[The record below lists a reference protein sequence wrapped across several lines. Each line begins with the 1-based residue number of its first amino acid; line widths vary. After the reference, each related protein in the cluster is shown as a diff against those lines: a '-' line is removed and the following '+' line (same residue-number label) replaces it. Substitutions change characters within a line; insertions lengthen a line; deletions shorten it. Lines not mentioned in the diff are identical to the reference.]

1 MNDDGMGETRKT
13 IEELLT
19 TPVGRRWL
27 LKTGFNLAT
36 AAALLGSV
44 PTGMAS
50 EPDESEAEDD
60 RQRKTLRHRILHF
73 ALGTAAGLDDLRV
86 VVGGEEIPLTPHTR
100 ISRAA
105 LRQRGSLW
113 RKIDRERL
121 SHFARVTLP
130 RDRTRLVS
138 VYGTRRGRT
147 VVVSQSLCVPERVI
161 RALARL
167 AFRLEGSYRSV
178 AGSPE
183 RLGSLGLHDSLLTSA
198 REIVQL
204 ERVVDTYQTAV
215 TLTMFHPNVAI
226 KKPDI
231 SVQAT
236 KSLLGQTPEVSTLG
250 TYIGTMQRQG
260 KDYAVHEPAVDANG
274 QPSIIKVVG
283 KDGTS
288 ESGTFATIQLNK
300 KDATFRNTARSAFT
314 AGIRGVRDTDSLGLV
329 LDKPLE
335 AVQGDPGIWHQPEGI
350 AVSAT
355 PYIPGGVA
363 ADVNIQL
370 QNTGYLHGTK
380 IAVTGSYAGG
390 KLPLKLYNNYVR
402 WVWVYVQY
410 LKADGTNLS
419 RSDSPTWPDTHHAQ
433 SLGLLP
439 QVFTILGVPVWDQNN
454 IDVTL
459 DFPAEATAARVL
471 FCGLGNDLVDGGWRQ
486 YFPADAY
493 PDGIAPQDE
502 VLFAAITTGIVT
514 IGVTTL
520 ALIADADA
528 AASWNSIRK
537 FFSPDGSTRELL
549 DAYKAIVEGP
559 QYLTKAEAFTTAVAA
574 GASTYAEVGANGSAD
589 NIWTTLGSLGSIIP
603 KLFFSPGAEPL
614 LAQIAFDIVATD
626 SVQDVFKAIPIVG
639 EVIAVIE
646 VAGDVATLAEAIAET
661 ATSPW
666 VIANTI
672 SLQYAATVTV
682 SKDHRAATWPV
693 KARSWRIEATIDGAV
708 ALSPVT
714 GTVDGGRQSD
724 DIVLNLTAPFGGKT
738 ITWSF
743 VALDADG
750 NQCGTGV
757 TQLANNDPGNPPAIV
772 SIEITE
778 LPAVITAATVFQR
791 TDTVVYSPAAGGY
804 TWLSGVADT
813 GTVANSPI
821 QEITGVTIATR
832 LGVAGIVWKQDDKYW
847 LRGVPVAEN
856 GSTITLG
863 GATRQ
868 GYTRPP
874 FLLFDAFVSDA
885 DLANHVLLEPD
896 DTEPGYHIRSLTV
909 DPATGALSWDPN
921 TSLGDFTLPVTSAAL
936 HSSGRVVA
944 CHSVTGRLGHVLP
957 AATGPRPPLAA
968 YVAGPGTQIGL
979 LTSPTGVAI
988 TNPGTVLVLEAGA
1001 ARLSAFDLNGNPV
1014 RYFMNSSLGPF
1025 RLALSKSVT
1034 YLDVAVDGSGQIYLL
1049 YYLGDGSQ
1057 VADYHIDVYLPTGEP
1072 LATQSAGNNI
1082 QHLAVDYW
1090 RSLFAANY
1098 TPLLDL
1104 GTGQPRIDPALGVA
1118 EPSLSRFDPQ
1128 G

>member
-1 MNDDGMGETRKT
+1 MADDRNDEVQDT
-13 IEELLT
+13 IAELMQ

-27 LKTGFNLAT
+27 LKAGFSAAATGLLLRGAT
-36 AAALLGSV
+36 AWGAAGS
-44 PTGMAS
+44 
-50 EPDESEAEDD
+50 DEAAEDAIAAQATGLAP
-60 RQRKTLRHRILHF
+60 RTVHFVLGAVGGLR
-73 ALGTAAGLDDLRV
+73 DLRV
-86 VVGGEEIPLTPHTR
+86 ISHGEEIPLSRHDRVT
-100 ISRAA
+100 RAA
-105 LRQRGSLW
+105 LRLEGTLW
-113 RKIDRERL
+113 RKIDRTRL
-121 SHFARVTLP
+121 SHFATISLP
-130 RDRTRLVS
+130 SERARLVS
-138 VYGTRRGRT
+138 LYGTRRGRT
-147 VVVSQSLCVPERVI
+147 VVLAQAFCVPERVTL
-161 RALARL
+161 ALARL

-178 AGSPE
+178 VGSPE
-183 RLGSLGLHDSLLTSA
+183 RLGALGLDDALLTSA
-198 REIVQL
+198 REIVHL
-204 ERVVDTYQTAV
+204 ERVIDTYQTAV
-215 TLTMFHPNVAI
+215 TLSMFHPNVAI
-226 KKPDI
+226 KNPTT

-250 TYIGTMQRQG
+250 TYIGTMQRKG
-260 KDYAVHEPAVDANG
+260 KDFAVHVPAVDANG
-274 QPSIIKVVG
+274 QPSQITVVG

-288 ESGTFATIQLNK
+288 ESGTFSTIQLNK
-300 KDATFRNTARSAFT
+300 TDATFRNTARSAFT

-329 LDKPLE
+329 LDKPLDE
-335 AVQGDPGIWHQPEGI
+335 VQGNPGTWHQPEGI
-350 AVSAT
+350 AITAT
-355 PYIPGGVA
+355 PYVAGGVE
-363 ADVNIQL
+363 ADVDVRI

-380 IAVTGSYAGG
+380 IVAPGSYGG
-390 KLPLKLYNNYVR
+390 GQLPLKLYNNYVR

-419 RSDSPTWPDTHHAQ
+419 LSNSPTWPDTHHAQ

-439 QVFTILGVPVWDQNN
+439 QVFTILGVPVWDQNT
-454 IDVTL
+454 IDVNL

-549 DAYKAIVEGP
+549 NAYKAIVEGP
-559 QYLTKAEAFTTAVAA
+559 QYLTKAEAFTTLVAA
-574 GASTYAEVGANGSAD
+574 GASTYAEVGANGSTD
-589 NIWTTLGSLGSIIP
+589 NIWTTLGALGSIIP

-614 LAQIAFDIVATD
+614 LAQIAFDVVATD
-626 SVQDVFKAIPIVG
+626 SVQDVFKAIPIFG
-639 EVIAVIE
+639 EVLAVIE

-666 VIANTI
+666 VIANQV
-672 SLQYAATVTV
+672 SLTYGVKVTV
-682 SKDHRAATWPV
+682 SKDHRSATWPV

-724 DIVLNLTAPFGGKT
+724 AIVLNLTAPFGGKS

-743 VALDADG
+743 VVFDDDG

-757 TQLANNDPGNPPAIV
+757 TQLANNDPGNPPAVV
-772 SIEITE
+772 SFEITE
-778 LPAVITAATVFQR
+778 LPAVIDADTVFQR
-791 TDTVVYSPAAGGY
+791 AETVIYSPGAGGY

-813 GTVANSPI
+813 GTLANSPI

-832 LGVAGIVWKQDDKYW
+832 LGVAGVVWKQSDKYW
-847 LRGVPVAEN
+847 LRGVTIVEN
-856 GSTITLG
+856 GTTIPLG

-868 GYTRPP
+868 GYARPP
-874 FLLFDAFVSDA
+874 FLLFDAFVDDA
-885 DLANHVLLEPD
+885 DVANHVLLEPD
-896 DTEPGYHIRSLTV
+896 DTEPGYHIRSLKV
-909 DPATGALSWDPN
+909 DPATGALSWDPGV
-921 TSLGDFTLPVTSAAL
+921 SLGDFTLPVTAAAL

-944 CHSVTGRLGHVLP
+944 CHSITGRLGHVLP
-957 AATGPRPPLAA
+957 VATPRAPLAA

-988 TNPGTVLVLEAGA
+988 TNPGIVIVLEAGA

-1014 RYFMNSSLGPF
+1014 RYFTNSSLGPF
-1025 RLALSKSVT
+1025 RLPLSQSAT
-1034 YLDVAVDGSGQIYLL
+1034 YLDIAVDGSGQIYLL
-1049 YYLGDGSQ
+1049 YHLGDGSQ
-1057 VADYHIDVYLPTGEP
+1057 VANYRIDVYTATGQP
-1072 LATQSAGNNI
+1072 LATRSAGNNI
-1082 QHLAVDYW
+1082 PRLAVDYW
-1090 RSLFAANY
+1090 RSIFAANY
-1098 TPLLDL
+1098 TPLLDE

-1118 EPSLSRFDPQ
+1118 EPSISRLDPQ